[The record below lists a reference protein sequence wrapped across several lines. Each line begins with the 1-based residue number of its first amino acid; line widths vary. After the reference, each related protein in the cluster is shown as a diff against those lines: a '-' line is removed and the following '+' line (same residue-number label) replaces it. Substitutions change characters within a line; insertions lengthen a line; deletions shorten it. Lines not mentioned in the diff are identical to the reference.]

1 MKIYLRYGGVVM
13 TPSCAFLDPY
23 MLIVDEDEKTIEIN
37 DNMGM
42 VEGIIYYENE
52 KYVDINR
59 RNENNRLLGDVVPI
73 VKDGEVIYKEE

>member
-13 TPSCAFLDPY
+13 TPSCTFFDPY
-23 MLIVDEDEKTIEIN
+23 LLIIDKDEKTIEIN

-42 VEGIIYYENE
+42 IEGMIHYENE

-59 RNENNRLLGDVVPI
+59 RDENDKLLGDVIPI
-73 VKDGEVIYKEE
+73 IKDGEIVYKEE